1 MAAARQAGQGCSR
14 RFCSADLARLSD
26 DSPSTIGDDL
36 KRNTEAFEYAIGEAG
51 GSLTFATVP
60 EPLTLNL
67 ALAND
72 AGSSSVL
79 GYLFEGLTETSWLTD
94 TVQPALAESWERSD
108 DGLEWTFHLR
118 QGVTW
123 HDGESFTAHDVEFT
137 FNDNIYN
144 EDIDASARATFNFRF
159 LDEENTWT
167 EAKMTVWHWTT
178 IRSVAFCRFRLPLSS
193 APWGTAI
200 YPKHLLEQH
209 VDAGTFAEVWDIDT
223 NPGDI
228 IGTGPFTIGSY
239 VPGERIILHRNPNY
253 WLTDDTGNS
262 LPYLDEVILSCRIK
276 GLGSENSGRGRIFA
290 SWVSGTQ
297 ASKRCRQYRTSRST
311 GVVPHSG
318 RHSWDST

>member
-36 KRNTEAFEYAIGEAG
+36 KRNAEAFEYAIGEAG
-51 GSLTFATVP
+51 GSLTFTTVS

-123 HDGESFTAHDVEFT
+123 HDGESFTAHDVAFT
-137 FNDNIYN
+137 FNDIIYN
-144 EDIDASARATFNFRF
+144 DDINASARATFNFRF
-159 LDEENTWT
+159 LDEETDAWT
-167 EAKMTVWHWTT
+167 EEKMTVTALDDYTVRCVLPVPFCPLPPFPWAR
-178 IRSVAFCRFRLPLSS
+178 RSIPSISS
-193 APWGTAI
+193 
-200 YPKHLLEQH
+200 
-209 VDAGTFAEVWDIDT
+209 
-223 NPGDI
+223 
-228 IGTGPFTIGSY
+228 S
-239 VPGERIILHRNPNY
+239 
-253 WLTDDTGNS
+253 
-262 LPYLDEVILSCRIK
+262 
-276 GLGSENSGRGRIFA
+276 
-290 SWVSGTQ
+290 
-297 ASKRCRQYRTSRST
+297 RT
-311 GVVPHSG
+311 
-318 RHSWDST
+318 